1 MKNNIKFIV
10 ILILTIAS
18 LLVSF
23 YLIKNNLNT
32 FAIVSITLAV
42 ILFVLLIAS
51 IPRNKSESVL
61 YHQALK
67 QILKRYDA
75 ILAEIGNIPNL
86 EDKNIMLITNIE
98 DMVDAAVEIRKP
110 VYYKKEEDYCIFSLL
125 DNQDTCIYLLKQN
138 KEEITPIEEFIH
150 NRKQS
155 IEKNIEDSRNNK
167 IKHEQEVLN
176 ANFKEE
182 EIVNDN
188 EIQNTKEEE
197 SSIEDKK
204 FYNEISENIDK
215 KIANIPIVEDE
226 ELI

>member
-1 MKNNIKFIV
+1 MKKNIKFIV

-32 FAIVSITLAV
+32 FAIVSITLTA

-51 IPRNKSESVL
+51 IPRNKSESAL
-61 YHQALK
+61 YNQELK
-67 QILKRYDA
+67 QILKKYDA

-125 DNQDTCIYLLKQN
+125 DNQDTCIYILKQN

-167 IKHEQEVLN
+167 LKHEQEVSN
-176 ANFKEE
+176 DNFIE